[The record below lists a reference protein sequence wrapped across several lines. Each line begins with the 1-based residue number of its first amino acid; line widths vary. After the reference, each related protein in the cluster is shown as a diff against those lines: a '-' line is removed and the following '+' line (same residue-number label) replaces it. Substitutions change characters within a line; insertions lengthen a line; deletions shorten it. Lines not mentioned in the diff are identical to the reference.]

1 MKKKLLSTLS
11 LIAVA
16 FLATAAY
23 KLRIDENGFVGI
35 GVQIP
40 STKLEVSGGVTLA
53 NLGSGETPKAGTIK
67 FDGGDFMGFDG
78 TNWKSLTVG
87 NSQPATIVSG
97 ENAER
102 RAGSIRWSGSE
113 FEGYDG
119 ENWIPFK
126 MNITWED
133 GYFSLNASSLGFDL
147 SIQEKITFEGMD
159 FEVKGVKFLSLATD
173 QQYLV
178 KAMVPEGSGIPGI
191 VVSSG
196 YDYMD
201 LFSANTDAKKRMSFG
216 DLDGFYI
223 ISEMATIAEVKIPNF
238 YTKSVTYTKSGMVY
252 LNLGQGNWAYMGV
265 VTPDDWAISMSINDS
280 SDTREMVDIVPP
292 KAERDELERKI
303 RTIAE
308 SIKVTKI

>member
-216 DLDGFYI
+216 DLDGFYVLLEGASI
-223 ISEMATIAEVKIPNF
+223 MEM
-238 YTKSVTYTKSGMVY
+238 KSGIYMKSLMYYQSASVY
-252 LNLGQGNWAYMGV
+252 LNLGQGNWASMV
-265 VTPDDWAISMSINDS
+265 VMTPDNWTINMSINDS
-280 SDTREMVDIVPP
+280 SDTRDMVDIVPP